1 MCDAKIRPDV
11 DAMHAVRLLAD
22 LTPAAMSDRPPDND
36 AGRFSPPA
44 GLPAAGLPVT
54 ESGGSFATAAEPADP
69 LIDRLRAGD
78 QLALGELFARHR
90 PQLRRMVDL
99 RLDPRLA
106 ARVDPSDVLQEAY
119 VDALARHGHYFAK
132 PGGSFY
138 VWLRLIVGQRLI
150 DLHRHHVTARMRGA
164 DREQAA
170 AARPAGATAT
180 SLSLA
185 RHLVAQM
192 DSPSQVARRGEALA
206 QVQAALEGLDEV
218 DREILTLRHF
228 EELTNNEVAELLGL
242 EKAAASNRYVRALG
256 RLRNALATVPGFF
269 EEE

>member
-1 MCDAKIRPDV
+1 MPDATHQTE
-11 DAMHAVRLLAD
+11 AGH
-22 LTPAAMSDRPPDND
+22 TD
-36 AGRFSPPA
+36 AGRATPAPPA
-44 GLPAAGLPVT
+44 P
-54 ESGGSFATAAEPADP
+54 GSADP
-69 LIDRLRAGD
+69 LLDRLRGGD
-78 QLALGELFARHR
+78 QQALAELFARHR

-99 RLDPRLA
+99 RIDPRLA

-119 VDALARHGHYFAK
+119 VDALARYGHYFAK

-150 DLHRHHVTARMRGA
+150 DLHRRHVTAKMRGA
-164 DREQAA
+164 GQERAA
-170 AARPAGATAT
+170 AAYPAGGGAPAT

-185 RHLVAQM
+185 RHLIAQM
-192 DSPSQVARRGEALA
+192 DSPSQVARQGEALA
-206 QVQAALEGLDEV
+206 QVQGALESLDEV

-256 RLRNALATVPGFF
+256 RLRQALASVPGFF
-269 EEE
+269 EEEDEEM